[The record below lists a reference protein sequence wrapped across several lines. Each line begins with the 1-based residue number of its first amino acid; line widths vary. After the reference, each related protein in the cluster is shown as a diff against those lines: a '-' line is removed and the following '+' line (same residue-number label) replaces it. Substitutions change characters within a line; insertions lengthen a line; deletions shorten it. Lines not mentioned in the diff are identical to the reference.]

1 LRRRE
6 RVVEMSE
13 EDLTKLLVRVD
24 IPDLKTQKCVVLSV
38 KDTVWA
44 AKQVVLDK
52 LNQDLPNNLLNYGL
66 YLLPSVAGKLGKYM
80 DDGRYLGEYVL
91 HGHVPRIELRYKKR
105 DYSIQVTLKG
115 KDISKANSK
124 ANLRKFAENVVQG
137 NVKKVEKLLDSGVD
151 PNFITEDGNTPL
163 GLACGRNANVQV
175 IMPLLSNGAHI
186 DFRGKEG
193 LTPLHRAAL
202 GGNSAA
208 IKVWICPGC
217 LSTSLLTHACI
228 PLLCSITIID
238 NSLLV
243 NGYCKGKTYLLEI

>member
-91 HGHVPRIELRYKKR
+91 HGHVPRIEV
-105 DYSIQVTLKG
+105 S
-115 KDISKANSK
+115 
-124 ANLRKFAENVVQG
+124 
-137 NVKKVEKLLDSGVD
+137 
-151 PNFITEDGNTPL
+151 
-163 GLACGRNANVQV
+163 
-175 IMPLLSNGAHI
+175 
-186 DFRGKEG
+186 
-193 LTPLHRAAL
+193 
-202 GGNSAA
+202 
-208 IKVWICPGC
+208 
-217 LSTSLLTHACI
+217 SLIVRL
-228 PLLCSITIID
+228 
-238 NSLLV
+238 
-243 NGYCKGKTYLLEI
+243 Y